1 MIHKPP
7 PLVRDL
13 LQLVS
18 YYNSAISIL
27 VLPNKDETKKEEE
40 IEQINYHRDSNS
52 IKDFPKSD

>member
-40 IEQINYHRDSNS
+40 VKQVNYHQNSIS
-52 IKDFPKSD
+52 IKDLPKSD